1 MMRRLITVAVTRV
14 NQCFHPC
21 LDIKKI
27 ITKFPKRDLIKS
39 ECHNSTFQTTQMATR
54 HLNETPHG

>member
-21 LDIKKI
+21 LDKKKNHNKVPKKGFNKI
-27 ITKFPKRDLIKS
+27 IVS
-39 ECHNSTFQTTQMATR
+39 
-54 HLNETPHG
+54 